1 MKMSERKFI
10 YLFTIITSFVVMLNG
25 KLFYLDKVWNF
36 YFLSTIVVLNAYQLS
51 KINKEKNE
59 KDNK

>member
-10 YLFTIITSFVVMLNG
+10 YLFTIITSFVVMFNG
-25 KLFYLDKVWNF
+25 KFFYLDKVWNF